1 MLTLILYRGDTEW
14 TINLHHMG
22 PSYLHLSSVLNTQS
36 LGHYSGNTG
45 IYIGATLFILAL
57 LTLLFSVFERMKNN
71 RIQQQEEHFLSDVF
85 AKITHEIR
93 TPLTVILGLSKQ
105 LKEQKNLSNGNLS
118 TYLNAIERQGKSLS
132 ELVNQLLDIANLQ
145 SSDRVVEW
153 KTGDIVTFV
162 EMVFET
168 FRIYAKQKE
177 IELSFFCSE
186 SKIET
191 DFVPDWLHKILYNL
205 LSNAIKF
212 SEEGSRVHLMM
223 ERNKKESGKVVIRV
237 VDYGRGISKELLPH
251 IFDLFYKC
259 PHTGKDISAGNGIG
273 LALVKELTE
282 VLEGTIRVESEEGRG
297 STFIVELPLGRNE
310 KKLYAR
316 WTPEKSPPIPLM
328 HSTGEAAGEAAKP
341 AAPANLNGNDP
352 RTTILLAED
361 NKDIA
366 IYIGSLFPAERYNIM
381 HSYNGEKAW
390 EMANAHIPDIVITDV
405 IMPRKSGTELC
416 REIKSSSLL
425 NHIPVIMISAKN
437 SESDLLEGLKSGAD
451 SYIRKPFYPE
461 ELLLRVENLLETR
474 QLLKE
479 KYCRSALKEEKTD
492 QDDNNNMNS
501 EFLRH
506 VTDIV
511 YREMKNPDFTPGQLA
526 RELAISVSQLNKKLN
541 AITGYPSSTYILQV
555 KLNHAKKIFNTQ
567 NKTIG
572 EVATEC
578 GIYDVNYFSRVFKKY
593 TGVTPT
599 QFKRLPSN

>member
-1 MLTLILYRGDTEW
+1 MESFYLRLSCML
-14 TINLHHMG
+14 N
-22 PSYLHLSSVLNTQS
+22 SQS
-36 LGHYSGNTG
+36 LSHYSGKTA

-57 LTLLFSVFERMKNN
+57 IALLFTIFERIRNN
-71 RIQQQEEHFLSDVF
+71 RIQQQEERFLSDVF

-105 LKEQKNLSNGNLS
+105 LKDQKNLSNGNLS
-118 TYLNAIERQGKSLS
+118 TYLNTIERQGKSLS

-145 SSDRVVEW
+145 SSDKTVEW
-153 KTGDIVTFV
+153 KTGNIAVFV

-177 IELSFFCSE
+177 IELHFFCSE
-186 SKIET
+186 SEAEI

-212 SEEGSRVHLMM
+212 SDEGSRIHLIM
-223 ERNKKESGKVVIRV
+223 ERDKRDRKNMIIKVIDQGKGINKEM
-237 VDYGRGISKELLPH
+237 LPH

-259 PHTGKDISAGNGIG
+259 PHTGKGISAGNGIG
-273 LALVKELTE
+273 LALVKQLTE
-282 VLEGTIRVESEEGRG
+282 AMEGTVRVESEEGKG
-297 STFIVELPLGRNE
+297 STFTVELPLYRNE
-310 KKLYAR
+310 KRLYAR
-316 WTPEKSPPIPLM
+316 WIPEKNAPLPQIT
-328 HSTGEAAGEAAKP
+328 SLTGERDELAAASA
-341 AAPANLNGNDP
+341 LNENDP

-366 IYIGSLFPAERYNIM
+366 IYIRALFSDEQYNIIDAR
-381 HSYNGEKAW
+381 NGEKAW
-390 EMANAHIPDIVITDV
+390 EMANLYTPDIVITDV
-405 IMPRKSGTELC
+405 IMPKKSGTELC
-416 REIKSSSLL
+416 REIKASPLL

-451 SYIRKPFYPE
+451 CYIRKPFYPE
-461 ELLLRVENLLETR
+461 ELRLRVENLLETR

-479 KYCRSALKEEKTD
+479 KYGRSVHKEEKTE
-492 QDDNNNMNS
+492 QEENNNAHS

-572 EVATEC
+572 EVAAEC